1 MRTSGAAKRGDERW
15 NSAPSAV
22 VAPATVWTRRLIEL
36 MEKVVSAGAGGA
48 WDSGGRKATAWWS
61 GAAING

>member
-1 MRTSGAAKRGDERW
+1 M
-15 NSAPSAV
+15 

-61 GAAING
+61 GAATAAVVVCAELKNKI